1 MKKNLF
7 LAILSLGFF
16 AFSGMLTSCSQET
29 ETASVKIPVDSIF
42 RSVYGNEQEAAT
54 AQSSTSLLITVE
66 GTGSYKKEF
75 TLPWSNILLNVTD
88 KFSHT
93 IDVPVG
99 ISLSVTAAI
108 SENGYTTY
116 KGTSEKIT
124 TIYGENNINI
134 EMKKLLSSVTVKTE
148 TKEISGCDISLSV
161 KSGNT
166 TTDYTPTAEELL
178 TGYEIKYLEIGKTY
192 TVKAEANS
200 DETAVY
206 RGSSEIVV
214 AKDNNTC
221 TIEMKKVES
230 SSSIEVKQIPQN
242 VLLELMADTT
252 SEDSITSLSLK
263 TATTAY
269 FKVSYLE
276 GDSDSRSLLP
286 SWVTY
291 TWKLND
297 IVLKIDD
304 GTIASFDSTTG
315 YLTLDLNKVKNLI
328 VGENTLSV
336 EIGAEDTTEVRAAT
350 ENFTVTE

>member
-7 LAILSLGFF
+7 LAIISLGFF

-42 RSVYGNEQEAAT
+42 RSIYGNEQEAAT

-66 GTGSYKKEF
+66 GTGINPKVYDF
-75 TLPWSNILLNVTD
+75 PWSNILPKV
-88 KFSHT
+88 SHT
-93 IDVPVG
+93 INDIPVG

-108 SENGYTTY
+108 SENGYTTH

-124 TIYGENNINI
+124 TTYGENNINI

-161 KSGNT
+161 TSGST

-178 TGYEIKYLEIGKTY
+178 TGYVIKYLEIGKTY
-192 TVKAEANS
+192 TVTAEANS
-200 DETAVY
+200 DGTAVY
-206 RGSSEIVV
+206 RGSSEITV
-214 AKDNNTC
+214 AKANNTC

-230 SSSIEVKQIPQN
+230 SSSIEVKQIPQD
-242 VLLELMADTT
+242 VLLELMADET
-252 SEDSITSLSLK
+252 SEDSITSLSLA
-263 TATTAY
+263 TYTTAY

-276 GDSDSRSLLP
+276 GDSDTISLLP
-286 SWVTY
+286 SWITY
-291 TWKLND
+291 TWKLNNSTLE
-297 IVLKIDD
+297 ID

-315 YLTLDLNKVKNLI
+315 YLKLDLTKEQRLI

-336 EIGAEDTTEVRAAT
+336 EISAEDTTEVRAAA